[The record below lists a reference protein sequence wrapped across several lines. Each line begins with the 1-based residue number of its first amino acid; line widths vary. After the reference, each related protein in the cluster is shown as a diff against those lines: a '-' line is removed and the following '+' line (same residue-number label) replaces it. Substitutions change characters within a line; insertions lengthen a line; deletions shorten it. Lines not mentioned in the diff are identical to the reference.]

1 MRRDILSG
9 GRSSSEILYITRTFP
24 SYNPA
29 HPARGDTR
37 TRRAA
42 REREPRPLKRPVSAR
57 VGSEVAVH
65 TRDLS
70 FGPASSCASSDD
82 ASSVSGLLRG

>member
-1 MRRDILSG
+1 MAAH
-9 GRSSSEILYITRTFP
+9 EAVKFYIIRTFP

-29 HPARGDTR
+29 YPARGST
-37 TRRAA
+37 
-42 REREPRPLKRPVSAR
+42 RERGVLLVSVNAHSSDPSSAR